1 MITLAGKGTLDPI
14 GNNLKRRTL
23 PPAPMMRI
31 AQAYTEPLTI
41 AFITKYMC
49 TYKLMS
55 QNTQNTS
62 VPESFGV

>member
-1 MITLAGKGTLDPI
+1 MITLAGKGTLVPI

-41 AFITKYMC
+41 AFITKYL
-49 TYKLMS
+49 YVHLQIDVS
-55 QNTQNTS
+55 
-62 VPESFGV
+62 EY